1 MQKIKKIAGLTIGG
15 GLLPFISLAAA
26 NDINANVINN
36 ILDNVLG
43 TLNIVIKIIF
53 ALATVVFG
61 WGIVQYIS
69 AGGNDEK
76 LKAGRQHMLW
86 GIIGMAAMIAAWG
99 FAKLLIDYFVPNLVG
114 PTIPQF

>member
-15 GLLPFISLAAA
+15 GLLPFISLA
-26 NDINANVINN
+26 DKSVDE
-36 ILDNVLG
+36 ILKQFKN
-43 TLNIVIKIIF
+43 TLNTVIVIIF

-86 GIIGMAAMIAAWG
+86 GIIGMAVMMAVWG
-99 FAKLLIDYFVPNLVG
+99 LAKILANYFGITGPGNVG
-114 PTIPQF
+114 VPQF

>member
-15 GLLPFISLAAA
+15 GLLPFISLAAKSV
-26 NDINANVINN
+26 DE
-36 ILDNVLG
+36 ILNQFKN
-43 TLNIVIKIIF
+43 TLNTVIVIIF

-86 GIIGMAAMIAAWG
+86 GIIGMAVMMAVWG
-99 FAKLLIDYFVPNLVG
+99 LAKILANYLGANDQTLNI
-114 PTIPQF
+114 IQIQ

>member
-26 NDINANVINN
+26 NDINN
-36 ILDNVLG
+36 ILHNVVD

-86 GIIGMAAMIAAWG
+86 GIIGMAVMMAVWG
-99 FAKLLIDYFVPNLVG
+99 LAKILANYFGITGPGNVG
-114 PTIPQF
+114 VPQF

>member
-15 GLLPFISLAAA
+15 GLLPFISLAAKSV
-26 NDINANVINN
+26 DE
-36 ILDNVLG
+36 ILNQFKN
-43 TLNIVIKIIF
+43 TLNTVIVIIF

-86 GIIGMAAMIAAWG
+86 GIIGMAVMLAAWG
-99 FAKLLIDYFVPNLVG
+99 LAKILINYLGANDQSLNL
-114 PTIPQF
+114 IQF

>member
-15 GLLPFISLAAA
+15 GLLPFISLAAKSV
-26 NDINANVINN
+26 DE
-36 ILDNVLG
+36 ILNQFKN
-43 TLNIVIKIIF
+43 TLNTVIVIIF

-99 FAKLLIDYFVPNLVG
+99 LAKILANYLGANDQTLNI
-114 PTIPQF
+114 IQIQ